1 MSQMA
6 FIEAMKKIYFLYFYL
21 FALLASGCGVKGQT
35 DQSTTNDVLVKPMSY
50 KDSIHWLFESHPE
63 FLSDG
68 FDFPVGKPNA
78 KGYYNAQP
86 FGKNNHLGD
95 DWNGVGGGNS
105 DLGDTIYAVSNG
117 YITESFQFF
126 GGWGKVVREV
136 SGWKDDESKSFVESL
151 YAHMTEVFVKK
162 GQWVKKGQPIG
173 TIGTAEGIYLAH
185 LHHEIRKAPGLD
197 LGGGYNADTTGFFD
211 PTKFIKAHRK

>member
-1 MSQMA
+1 MVI
-6 FIEAMKKIYFLYFYL
+6 IEVMKNVYLPIY
-21 FALLASGCGVKGQT
+21 LLALVMFGCGLNGQT
-35 DQSTTNDVLVKPMSY
+35 DQANSYDDAVSPMSY
-50 KDSIHWLFESHPE
+50 VDSIQMLFESHPD
-63 FLSDG
+63 FISDG
-68 FDFPVGKPNA
+68 FDFPVGKPHAN
-78 KGYYNAQP
+78 GYYNAQP

-95 DWNGVGGGNS
+95 DWNGIGGGNS

-136 SGWKDDESKSFVESL
+136 SGWKDDESMSFVESL

-162 GQWVKKGQPIG
+162 GHWVKKGQPIG

-185 LHHEIRKAPGLD
+185 LHHEIRKTPGLD

-211 PTKFIKAHRK
+211 PTKFIQAHRK